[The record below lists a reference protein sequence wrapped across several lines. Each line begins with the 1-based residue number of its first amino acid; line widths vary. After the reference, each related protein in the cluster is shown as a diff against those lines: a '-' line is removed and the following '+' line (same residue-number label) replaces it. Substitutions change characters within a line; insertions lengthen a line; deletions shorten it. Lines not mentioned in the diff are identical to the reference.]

1 MPGIIFNARTKE
13 LEIKG
18 SESFIESHFHMFE
31 EIMKK
36 TETGKMNSE
45 ISLETQAGELWD
57 KERKASQTPER
68 GSSTP
73 ARPEIRDN
81 PAASKATRAPV
92 RKYFNTLGKPIRSV
106 ETTPQ
111 KNLSPAPVDRAEG
124 ISIASLR
131 EKFGLSEQQIQGVIK
146 DAERNGRIRKYL
158 DGSYVLL

>member
-1 MPGIIFNARTKE
+1 MPGIKFNARTKE

-36 TETGKMNSE
+36 TKTGRIDCE
-45 ISLETQAGELWD
+45 IRLEAQTGELLD

-106 ETTPQ
+106 ETSTQ
-111 KNLSPAPVDRAEG
+111 NNLSPAPVDRTEG

-146 DAERNGRIRKYL
+146 DAEKNGRVRKYL
-158 DGSYVLL
+158 DGSYVLV